1 MANTPPNFSQRKENY
16 MSKRSIFVS
25 MLVAGLAFTVGFSST
40 ALGADFY
47 KGKVIRILVGFS
59 PGGGY
64 DTYAR
69 AAARHMSKYIPGNP
83 TFIVQNM
90 TGAGSLIAANFTY
103 NKAKPDGL
111 TLGVWN
117 SQFVLY
123 QALGDKNVKIDGRKL
138 NWIGFTGLKSLEDVL
153 KSNKPI
159 KVGATR
165 AGSTL
170 NDLPKILNLTLGT
183 KFDVITGYKGSSRI
197 RIAMQKKEV
206 EGACFGWESMKVTGR
221 AMLDASGD
229 DKFIPF
235 IIHNRWP
242 EPEVKDLPLT
252 PEVIKAKKGEEAL
265 GIYKAWAA
273 AYEFQR
279 PVVAPPGVPAD
290 RLEILRKAY
299 KAALEDPKF
308 LAEAKKAKLAIRY
321 VSPKEIYQ
329 KVDDM
334 LSISPKTNENLQ
346 FLVRKP
352 EKKK

>member
-1 MANTPPNFSQRKENY
+1 
-16 MSKRSIFVS
+16 MSRRLTIVS
-25 MLVAGLAFTVGFSST
+25 MLVAGLVFTVGFSST
-40 ALGADFY
+40 AVGADFY
-47 KGKVIRILVGFS
+47 KGKTIRMVVGFS

-64 DTYAR
+64 DTYTR

-123 QALGDKNVKIDGRKL
+123 QALGDSKVKIDGKKVS
-138 NWIGFTGLKSLEDVL
+138 WIGAPVRGGPACGIMGFTGLKTLEDVL
-153 KSNKPI
+153 KHDKPI

-183 KFDVITGYKGSSRI
+183 NFDVVTGYKGSSRI

-206 EGACFGWESMKVTGR
+206 EGACFGWESMRVTAR

-242 EPEVKDLPLT
+242 DPEVKDLPLT
-252 PEVIKAKKGEEAL
+252 PEVIKAEKGEKAL
-265 GIYKAWAA
+265 GTYKAWAG

-279 PVVAPPGVPAD
+279 PVAAPPGVPAD

-299 KAALEDPKF
+299 KATLEDPKF
-308 LAEAKKAKLAIRY
+308 LAEAKKAKLAIHY
-321 VSPKEIYQ
+321 VSPDEIYQ
-329 KVDDM
+329 QVDEM
-334 LSISPKTNENLQ
+334 LSLSPETKENLQ
-346 FLVRKP
+346 FLIRK
-352 EKKK
+352 